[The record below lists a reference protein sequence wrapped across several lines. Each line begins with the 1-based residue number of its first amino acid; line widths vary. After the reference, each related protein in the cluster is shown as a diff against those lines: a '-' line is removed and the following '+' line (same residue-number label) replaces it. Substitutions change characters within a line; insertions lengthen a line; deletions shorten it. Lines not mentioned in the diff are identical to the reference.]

1 MQEARED
8 KRLRMICEGDMAME
22 AAEGEG
28 EGEKDLMG
36 SEKDRKIRKIKGGS
50 NQLLEQNTRLGP
62 YIIQA

>member
-36 SEKDRKIRKIKGGS
+36 AENDRKIQK
-50 NQLLEQNTRLGP
+50 
-62 YIIQA
+62 